1 LPISPFFK
9 APIPARSN
17 ETFPTN
23 YFFKKLLFPPF
34 CTTKWKWQEVFFKW
48 RVATKLMAPQVNPLV
63 PRALA
68 GLKLVMVRSH
78 KKHTKAIKRGKEM
91 SQRLV
96 NGILVL
102 NTIADILGNISKS
115 SFHGECNGIL
125 SIGVL
130 LPYH

>member
-1 LPISPFFK
+1 MPLNPDG
-9 APIPARSN
+9 
-17 ETFPTN
+17 
-23 YFFKKLLFPPF
+23 L
-34 CTTKWKWQEVFFKW
+34 
-48 RVATKLMAPQVNPLV
+48 NPLV

-68 GLKLVMVRSH
+68 GLTVVLVRPH
-78 KKHTKAIKRGKEM
+78 KKHTNATKRGREM

-102 NTIADILGNISKS
+102 NTIAGILRNSLES
-115 SFHGECNGIL
+115 SFHGESNGIL